1 MREGIAR
8 PAISI
13 VMPALDEAET
23 IAARLDALA
32 PLRAAGAELVLVD
45 GGSADATLGH
55 AAQRVDLAMRASRGR
70 ARQMNAGAAAAQ
82 GDILLFLHA
91 DTMLPP
97 HALDLLASALAD
109 GSRQWGR
116 FDVRI
121 LGAHPLLPLVA
132 RLMNVRSR
140 LTGVA
145 TGDQAM
151 FMTRAAF
158 LRIGGFPDIPLMED
172 IAMSKALKRLSRPAC
187 LRARVST
194 SGRRWDRAG
203 FWRTVVLMWRLRLS
217 YFLGADPAKLARD
230 YGYSNA
236 Q

>member
-1 MREGIAR
+1 MREEIAR

-13 VMPALDEAET
+13 VMPALEEADT

-45 GGSADATLGH
+45 GGSADATLAH
-55 AAQRVDLAMRASRGR
+55 AARRVDLAMRASRGR
-70 ARQMNAGAAAAQ
+70 AHQMNAGAAAAQ

-91 DTMLPP
+91 DTLLPP
-97 HALDLLASALAD
+97 NALDLLADALAD
-109 GSRQWGR
+109 GARQWGR

-132 RLMNVRSR
+132 KLMNIRSR

-158 LRIGGFPDIPLMED
+158 LRVGGFPDIPLMED

-187 LRARVST
+187 LHARVST
-194 SGRRWDRAG
+194 SGRRWDRNG
-203 FWRTVVLMWRLRLS
+203 FWRTVFLMWRLRLA
-217 YFLGADPAKLARD
+217 YFFGADPAGLARA
-230 YGYSNA
+230 YGYQDA
-236 Q
+236 P